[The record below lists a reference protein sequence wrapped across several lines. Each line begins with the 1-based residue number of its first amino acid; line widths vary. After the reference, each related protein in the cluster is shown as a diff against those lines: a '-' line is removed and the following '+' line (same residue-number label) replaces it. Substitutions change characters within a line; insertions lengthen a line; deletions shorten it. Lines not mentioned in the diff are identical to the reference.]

1 MAGAFDILSLLVAI
15 GVFHVLY
22 KEEGAKEG
30 GREGGLGEGLKGKER
45 SGVELL
51 EEGRR
56 EVGGK
61 A

>member
-1 MAGAFDILSLLVAI
+1 VAGAFDILSLLVAI
-15 GVFHVLY
+15 GIFYILF
-22 KEEGAKEG
+22 KEESAKGG
-30 GREGGLGEGLKGKER
+30 GRAGGPGLKKEA

-56 EVGGK
+56 EVGAK

>member
-1 MAGAFDILSLLVAI
+1 MAGAFDILALVVAV
-15 GVFHVLY
+15 GVFHILF
-22 KEEGAKEG
+22 KEESAKEG
-30 GREGGLGEGLKGKER
+30 EGEGGLEVKKES

-56 EVGGK
+56 EMGAK